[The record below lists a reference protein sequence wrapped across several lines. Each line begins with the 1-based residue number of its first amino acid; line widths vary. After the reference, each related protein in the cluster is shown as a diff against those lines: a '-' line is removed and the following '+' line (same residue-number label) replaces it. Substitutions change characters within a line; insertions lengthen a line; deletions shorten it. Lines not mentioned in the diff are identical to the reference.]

1 MVCGSTMTLD
11 RHEILR
17 VLQAQAGDREALGA
31 LFEALQRSLYRYL
44 LGLVGR
50 PELAEDLLQD
60 VFVLVHRKLRWLRDP
75 ELFRPW
81 VYRIASREAFKQLRR
96 ERRWSD
102 RSDDVEALAALPAP
116 PAPDAGLVERLPE
129 LAASLSPASRA
140 VLLLHYVQELTID
153 EIAAVLDIPA
163 GTAKSRLAYG
173 LGALRKNL
181 RSDS

>member
-1 MVCGSTMTLD
+1 MTLD
-11 RHEILR
+11 QRGMFR
-17 VLQAQAGDREALGA
+17 VLHAQAGDRQALGE
-31 LFEALQRSLYRYL
+31 LFESVQRPLYRYL

-50 PELAEDLLQD
+50 PELAEDVLQD

-81 VYRIASREAFKQLRR
+81 LYRIASREAFKALRR

-102 RSDDVEALAALPAP
+102 RSEDVETLVELPAP
-116 PAPDAGLVERLPE
+116 SPPAASLLDRLPE
-129 LAASLSPASRA
+129 LAVSLSPASRA
-140 VLLLHYVQELTID
+140 VLLLHYVQQLTIE

-173 LGALRKNL
+173 LGTLRKNL
-181 RSDS
+181 GAEP